1 MPSTRKPVSPRRL
14 AANRANAERS
24 TGPRTPEGKAR
35 SAQNAR
41 KHGFRAST
49 FAVVRLE
56 ELDEIARLKADLVA
70 AYQPV
75 NSQEL
80 FALERVALAQQALLR
95 AARLE
100 AGLFTTSLNE
110 TCDPDGHAWIYM
122 NRAVV
127 GGDVEIT
134 RAQNRNFLLGAGF
147 HQFARESNSFSL
159 LLRYQAQAERLY
171 RRAIEDFERL
181 KKLRAELPN
190 EPIQPDEP
198 EGKEDPSAPS
208 QTNPE
213 TVPGMPAGPRPMPSP
228 ERDVTLMRAA
238 PASKQTGQSKHS
250 GQDLSQGKL
259 PGYAVSGRQDLS
271 HVKVARLRPSLPS
284 APPKPPAH
292 TQASRCRRRSLP
304 STQSGQDLSHVKV
317 ARLCRGDF
325 AGRGR
330 ARSCANG

>member
-49 FAVVRLE
+49 FAVVRFE

-70 AYQPV
+70 VYQPV

-100 AGLFTTSLNE
+100 AGLFTAALNE
-110 TCDPDGHAWIYM
+110 TCNPDGHAWIFM

-147 HQFARESNSFSL
+147 HQFARESNSWSL

-190 EPIQPDEP
+190 EAILPEEP
-198 EGKEDPSAPS
+198 EGIEGTEGTSAPS
-208 QTNPE
+208 GTNPE
-213 TVPGMPAGPRPMPSP
+213 AVPGLPPGPRPMPSP
-228 ERDVTLMRAA
+228 ERDVTLMRAL
-238 PASKQTGQSKHS
+238 PA
-250 GQDLSQGKL
+250 
-259 PGYAVSGRQDLS
+259 
-271 HVKVARLRPSLPS
+271 ARSS
-284 APPKPPAH
+284 N
-292 TQASRCRRRSLP
+292 
-304 STQSGQDLSHVKV
+304 QSGQDLSHCENRILRRFSA
-317 ARLCRGDF
+317 ARPSLPGRCRPALRSGCPKP
-325 AGRGR
+325 A
-330 ARSCANG
+330 ARRLRYG

>member
-1 MPSTRKPVSPRRL
+1 MPSSRKPVSPRRL
-14 AANRANAERS
+14 AANRANAQRS
-24 TGPRTPEGKAR
+24 TGPRTPEGKTR

-56 ELDEIARLKADLVA
+56 ELDEIARLKADLIAV
-70 AYQPV
+70 YQPV

-80 FALERVALAQQALLR
+80 FALEHVALAQQALLR

-100 AGLFTTSLNE
+100 AGLFTAALNE
-110 TCDPDGHAWIYM
+110 TCNPDGHAWIYM
-122 NRAVV
+122 NRAVL

-147 HQFARESNSFSL
+147 HQFSREANSFSL

-190 EPIQPDEP
+190 EAIQPDET
-198 EGKEDPSAPS
+198 EGKEDTSPPSE
-208 QTNPE
+208 TNPE
-213 TVPGMPAGPRPMPSP
+213 AVPGMPAGPRPLPSP

-238 PASKQTGQSKHS
+238 PAAPT
-250 GQDLSQGKL
+250 
-259 PGYAVSGRQDLS
+259 
-271 HVKVARLRPSLPS
+271 PS
-284 APPKPPAH
+284 AP
-292 TQASRCRRRSLP
+292 CRRRNRALRSLP
-304 STQSGQDLSHVKV
+304 TSAVPFAPGRRSQI
-317 ARLCRGDF
+317 ARL
-325 AGRGR
+325 
-330 ARSCANG
+330 SYVK

>member
-70 AYQPV
+70 VYQPI

-100 AGLFTTSLNE
+100 TGLFTATLNE

-122 NRAVV
+122 NRAVL
-127 GGDVEIT
+127 GGDVEVT
-134 RAQNRNFLLGAGF
+134 CAQNRNFLLGAGF
-147 HQFARESNSFSL
+147 HQFARESNSWSL

-181 KKLRAELPN
+181 KKLRGELPN
-190 EPIQPDEP
+190 EAIQPDEP
-198 EGKEDPSAPS
+198 EGTKDTSPPSE
-208 QTNPE
+208 TNPE
-213 TVPGMPAGPRPMPSP
+213 AVPGVPPGPRPLPSP
-228 ERDVTLMRAA
+228 ERDVTLM
-238 PASKQTGQSKHS
+238 H
-250 GQDLSQGKL
+250 
-259 PGYAVSGRQDLS
+259 
-271 HVKVARLRPSLPS
+271 ARTPS
-284 APPKPPAH
+284 APCGRRNRAVRPASYLHRAVRNRHTAEKP
-292 TQASRCRRRSLP
+292 S
-304 STQSGQDLSHVKV
+304 D
-317 ARLCRGDF
+317 
-325 AGRGR
+325 GRVER
-330 ARSCANG
+330 AA